1 MKAKLPKTPS
11 ELGQSGR
18 KFFKKIV
25 AEFELDSHHI
35 ELLTLAGKC
44 LDRIESAREIL
55 DTEGIVTHDRFGTPK
70 PHPACAIELQNKT
83 IFARLVREL
92 ALDIDIPESP
102 RPPRLG
108 GQKH

>member
-1 MKAKLPKTPS
+1 MSKAPKAPS

-18 KFFKKIV
+18 NFWKKIIS
-25 AEFELDSHHI
+25 EYELDSHHI

-55 DTEGIVTHDRFGTPK
+55 DMEGVITRDRFGCPK
-70 PHPACAIELQNKT
+70 PHPATAVELQNKT
-83 IFARLVREL
+83 IFSRLIREL
-92 ALDIDIPESP
+92 GLDVSTPDS

-108 GQKH
+108 GQRY